1 MDFFKFQCS
10 IHFLAYQFKI
20 TNLYRTTITSANKRL
35 AIYIGTS
42 LMFAGLIDVKDYSKN
57 HTESRKE
64 HLGKVLVG
72 VLSVTVMSIHV
83 QKMVTL

>member
-1 MDFFKFQCS
+1 
-10 IHFLAYQFKI
+10 
-20 TNLYRTTITSANKRL
+20 
-35 AIYIGTS
+35 
-42 LMFAGLIDVKDYSKN
+42 MFAGLIDVKDYSKN

-83 QKMVTL
+83 QKMVTLWFVFFFPHEIISIHLHVYQK

>member
-1 MDFFKFQCS
+1 
-10 IHFLAYQFKI
+10 
-20 TNLYRTTITSANKRL
+20 
-35 AIYIGTS
+35 
-42 LMFAGLIDVKDYSKN
+42 MFAGLIDVKDYSKN

-83 QKMVTL
+83 QKMVTLWFVVHLFPTRNNFNTSTRVSK

>member
-1 MDFFKFQCS
+1 
-10 IHFLAYQFKI
+10 
-20 TNLYRTTITSANKRL
+20 
-35 AIYIGTS
+35 
-42 LMFAGLIDVKDYSKN
+42 MFAGLIDVKDYSKN

-72 VLSVTVMSIHV
+72 VLSVTVISIHV

>member
-1 MDFFKFQCS
+1 
-10 IHFLAYQFKI
+10 
-20 TNLYRTTITSANKRL
+20 
-35 AIYIGTS
+35 
-42 LMFAGLIDVKDYSKN
+42 MFAGLIDVKDYSKN

-72 VLSVTVMSIHV
+72 GIFCDSIHV

>member
-1 MDFFKFQCS
+1 
-10 IHFLAYQFKI
+10 
-20 TNLYRTTITSANKRL
+20 
-35 AIYIGTS
+35 
-42 LMFAGLIDVKDYSKN
+42 MFAGLIDVKDYSKN

-83 QKMVTL
+83 QKMVTLWFVFFFPTRNNFNTSTRVSKITTLIYE

>member
-1 MDFFKFQCS
+1 
-10 IHFLAYQFKI
+10 
-20 TNLYRTTITSANKRL
+20 
-35 AIYIGTS
+35 
-42 LMFAGLIDVKDYSKN
+42 MFAGLIDVKDYSKN

-72 VLSVTVMSIHV
+72 VLSVTVMSV